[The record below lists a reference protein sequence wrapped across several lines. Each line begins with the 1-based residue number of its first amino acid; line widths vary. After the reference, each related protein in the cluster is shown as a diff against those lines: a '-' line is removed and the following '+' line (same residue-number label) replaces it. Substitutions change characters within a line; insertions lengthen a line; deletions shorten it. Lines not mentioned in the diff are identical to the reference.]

1 MRLAVITDQI
11 DADLEHAARVADR
24 LGIRSLELRRVG
36 DANVAGLSAPARA
49 RVRELLAAG
58 GFQCCGI
65 ASAFLKCA
73 PDHDDSDT
81 LERALEAAR
90 DLGAP
95 HVRCFSWWRLPHP
108 GTAQPYLLSVLQRA
122 SERAREAGVRLLLEN
137 EPACNV
143 GTGAEAAWYLRR
155 IPSEAFGL
163 IWDPGN
169 EARLGSSPFPAGYG
183 AVRGRVAHVHVQDLT
198 PEQTWTVAGEGVCDW
213 AGQLAALAADGY
225 SSALSIETH
234 HQAEKGGGEP
244 ATMRAVAAIR
254 RLCTAAGI
262 SLR

>member
-1 MRLAVITDQI
+1 MRLAVITDEI
-11 DADLEHAARVADR
+11 DPDLERAARVADR
-24 LGIRSLELRRVG
+24 LGIRALELRRVG
-36 DANVAGLSAPARA
+36 DANIADLPAPARA

-58 GFQCCGI
+58 GFECCGI
-65 ASAFLKCA
+65 ASAFLKCD

-81 LERALEAAR
+81 LERALEAAH

-95 HVRCFSWWRLPHP
+95 HVRCFSWWRLPHA

-122 SERAREAGVRLLLEN
+122 AERARGAGVRLLLEN

-143 GTGAEAAWYLRR
+143 ASGAEAAWYLQR

-163 IWDPGN
+163 IWNPGN
-169 EARLGSSPFPAGYG
+169 EAMVGSAPFPAGYR
-183 AVRGRVAHVHVQDLT
+183 AVRGRVAHVHVQDVT
-198 PEQTWTVAGEGVCDW
+198 PERAWTVVGEGVCDW
-213 AGQLAALAADGY
+213 PGQLAALAADGY

-234 HQAEKGGGEP
+234 HELETGGGEST
-244 ATMRAVAAIR
+244 AMRAVAAMR
-254 RLCTAAGI
+254 RLCAEAGI